1 MTLFSLSN
9 LLSSLSIVPLPSPPN
24 LAALSIPASLQLSR
38 TTVTGLAPLVTTRV
52 PKISADGDTT
62 SVVWPSLANANIF
75 NFFNVQIKV
84 GDEEPEEI
92 ILNRFRRSVLR
103 AGILQE
109 SKRRRFFES
118 NQDKRKRK
126 ARAAA
131 QRNRKRRPLPK
142 TLAKHEYPKNK
153 DDIEDDNWEV
163 PEGDIPYCKF

>member
-1 MTLFSLSN
+1 MPMAMFSLSN
-9 LLSSLSIVPLPSPPN
+9 LLSSLSIVPSPSPPQPPPN
-24 LAALSIPASLQLSR
+24 LASLSIPASLQLPR
-38 TTVTGLAPLVTTRV
+38 TTVTGLAPL
-52 PKISADGDTT
+52 
-62 SVVWPSLANANIF
+62 
-75 NFFNVQIKV
+75 IKV

-131 QRNRKRRPLPK
+131 QRNRKRRPVPK
-142 TLAKHEYPKNK
+142 TLTKHESPKNK
-153 DDIEDDNWEV
+153 DDEEDDNWEV